1 MEVYDTIIIGG
12 GPAGYSA
19 ALYISRNARSV
30 LVVEQLSAGG
40 QMATTGIVEN
50 YPGFEEGI
58 DGFELAE
65 KMQKQAEK
73 FGTKTSYDTVI
84 SVDLTKNPKIVKGVE
99 KTYYGKTIV
108 LATGAN
114 PRELGIPKE
123 RQLRGKGVAYCATC
137 DGMQYKNKK
146 VVVVGGGNSAVTNAI
161 FLSKICEEVTLIH
174 RKNQLTSSKVYEQQ
188 LKESSVTI
196 VWESTVTE
204 ILADQRVTGVKI
216 KNEKTQEETQ
226 IKCDGVFISIGRVPN
241 TSLVKN
247 LLELNEQGYIISDES
262 TKTNI
267 AGVFA
272 IGDVRTK
279 ALRQIITAA
288 SDGAICSNGI
298 EEYLSKN

>member
-1 MEVYDTIIIGG
+1 MEIYDTIIIGG

-19 ALYISRNARSV
+19 ALYIARNARSV

-65 KMQKQAEK
+65 RIQKQAEK
-73 FGTKTSYDTVI
+73 FGTKTSYDTAI

-114 PRELGIPKE
+114 PRELGLPKE

-174 RKNQLTSSKVYEQQ
+174 RKNQLTSSRVYEQQ

-196 VWESTVTE
+196 AWESTVTE

-226 IKCDGVFISIGRVPN
+226 LKCDGIFISIGRVPN
-241 TSLVKN
+241 TSLVNN
-247 LLELNEQGYIISDES
+247 LLELNEQGYIISDET

-279 ALRQIITAA
+279 SLRQIITAA

-298 EEYLSKN
+298 EEYLLNK